1 MHFALP
7 ITSRASA
14 SLAACLLMGTLAP
27 THAATAPLT
36 IQPSGTSEVEISW
49 FGVSGLSYQLQTNND
64 LSTTWVDFDDPI
76 LGTGSTVSVPASTAG
91 NPRRFFR
98 LKPPP
103 ADTITAVFAPAT
115 GFLTIT
121 GGSLANTILIGRD
134 AAGLIRI
141 NGGGVPITGG
151 TPNTTNTVRIDVLGG
166 GGDDEIALDERTG
179 PMPPAR
185 IFGEAG
191 NDTITGGSGADFL
204 DGGPGNDTLYGRGG
218 ADNLAGADGLDTL
231 TGGDGDDS
239 VSGGNQDDQLIWN
252 PGDDTDLYDGDD
264 GTDTLTIHAGNGAE
278 IFTATANSPRVRFD
292 RLDPAPF
299 FLDIGTVEQ
308 LVLNANAGN
317 DSFSATGNLAAL
329 IQLTV
334 NGGSGNDTLLG
345 SNGIDTLNGGDDID
359 FLDGQQANDIIL
371 AGNGDDT
378 IQWDPGD
385 GSDVVEG
392 QQGTDTLIFNCSAGN
407 EAIAASSNG
416 SRVTLTRN
424 LGSIFMDLDDIET
437 LDLNLFSGADLL
449 TVNNLQGTDV
459 TTVIADLAA
468 TGGAGD
474 VAVDTVTLNGTAS
487 PDIITVSSAPAQV
500 NVTGLPVLLRILQPE
515 AANDD
520 LIINGLGGTDT
531 FGIGAGVS
539 SLIQVTTN
547 Q

>member
-1 MHFALP
+1 MSLSLP
-7 ITSRASA
+7 IASRASF
-14 SLAACLLMGTLAP
+14 SLAARLLMGTLTT

-36 IQPSGTSEVEISW
+36 IQPSGTSEVEINW
-49 FGVSGLSYQLQTNND
+49 FAVSGLSYQLQTNND

-91 NPRRFFR
+91 SPRRFFR

-185 IFGEAG
+185 IFGEG
-191 NDTITGGSGADFL
+191 GHDIITGGSSADFL
-204 DGGPGNDTLYGRGG
+204 DGGTGNDTIFGKGG
-218 ADNLAGADGLDTL
+218 TDNLSGSDGLDTL
-231 TGGDGDDS
+231 TGGDGDDQ

-252 PGDDTDLYDGDD
+252 PGDDTDLYDGDA
-264 GTDTLTIHAGNGAE
+264 GTDTLTIHGGNGAE
-278 IFTATANSPRVRFD
+278 TFTTAANSTRVRFD
-292 RLDPAPF
+292 RITPAPF
-299 FLDIGTVEQ
+299 SLDIGTVEQ
-308 LVLNANAGN
+308 LVLNANAG
-317 DSFSATGNLAAL
+317 DDTFSATGNLAVL

-345 SNGIDTLNGGDDID
+345 SNGIDTLLGGDDID
-359 FLDGQQANDIIL
+359 FIDGQQANDLIF

-385 GSDVVEG
+385 GSDIVEG
-392 QQGTDTLIFNCSAGN
+392 QGGQDTLLFNCSA
-407 EAIAASSNG
+407 AAEIVTASPNG
-416 SRVTLTRN
+416 SRVSLTRN

-437 LDLNLFSGADLL
+437 LDLNLFGGTDAL
-449 TVNNLQGTDV
+449 TVNNLAGTDV
-459 TTVIADLAA
+459 TTVIADLAVS
-468 TGGAGD
+468 GAGD
-474 VAVDTVTLNGTAS
+474 AAADAITLNGTAS
-487 PDIITVSSAPAQV
+487 PDIISVSAAAPQV
-500 NVTGLPVLLRILQPE
+500 TVTGLPVTLRILQPE